1 MSSVTSPVPSLGVS
15 EGRFLNQV
23 RIGKGSFGEVYSA
36 LDTKLNEVVAIK
48 KIPIISTLE
57 GIPLT
62 TIREITSIRH
72 IDHPNVA
79 KLLDA
84 TITEQYII
92 LVYKFMRFDLM
103 FWMDHNWRKKS
114 EHVPISLIKVSSSEI
129 HSAIAFSF
137 ICTAF
142 TSHHT

>member
-1 MSSVTSPVPSLGVS
+1 MSSVTSPAPSLGVP

-79 KLLDA
+79 RLLDA

-103 FWMDHNWRKKS
+103 FWMDQNWRKKP
-114 EHVPISLIKVSSSEI
+114 EHIPISLIKVNSSEVY
-129 HSAIAFSF
+129 SAAALGLDCFALS
-137 ICTAF
+137 
-142 TSHHT
+142 SHHP